1 MSNETQAEQIERLET
16 LNHKL
21 SMQIITQSDRLQD
34 SALQIA
40 ADAWDS
46 AIREADKRWSIGA
59 SSADA
64 LKKANPYRAMIAEKE
79 AAK

>member
-1 MSNETQAEQIERLET
+1 MSNETQAEKIERLET

-21 SMQIITQSDRLQD
+21 SAQIIAQSDRLQD

-40 ADAWDS
+40 AEAWD
-46 AIREADKRWSIGA
+46 ALLDKLDDD
-59 SSADA
+59 DA
-64 LKKANPYRAMIAEKE
+64 TIDPAANSYPNPYRAMIAEKE